1 MERKKEK
8 GASIMKSFF
17 LNRCVTKRR
26 GKSLALVVLLV
37 VGLVIY
43 AIPTLINP
51 AGSAHVGAYITL
63 GNTEILAVTLENN
76 VTVYRDSWG
85 VPHIYA
91 QSTSDAYV
99 ALGYCMAEDRLFE
112 MDLIRRYTAGRL
124 SEIFGPDYLSLDIAA
139 RTMGFYK
146 IAEDTWNGVYA
157 PDIVVPPDVK
167 LNLEQFAAGVNLY
180 TSLCALAGPA
190 GFPTEY
196 LLLKLGGVPYEVSL
210 PNMMQNLWKPQESI
224 AVAGFMG
231 WDLTDSSEAEI
242 MRGAFASQ
250 VDPVFAAQG
259 LPGVTDFL
267 LPTGWINA
275 TTIMPPDSSGGGG
288 GCGGGSYEVY
298 DALKELRGVSEQL
311 RASNNWVINQTVSA
325 TGNAMLC
332 NDPHL
337 MLQTPGINWEV
348 HIKTNDYNVIGCMIP
363 GGPTVY
369 TGHNDHFAF
378 GVTNFMADVLDLYYY
393 VFDNDANP
401 TEYWYEPT
409 SAWLPVQNHVETIY
423 VLGTPQDVT
432 ISSTIHGPLID
443 TPAGKFAFKWVGKQ
457 TGYGEVTGFS
467 KMMSATNRA
476 EWKEACSDMCVII
489 QNYVYA
495 DKDGNISWCPSGRIP
510 VRDPTGTMGVVPSN
524 GSAGENEWIQVSGK
538 HVYIP
543 HSTNPGPVPGYSS
556 DVSLPYCDDP
566 KQGFIVT
573 ANNQPIDSS
582 WPGYLWPVWIGP
594 AYTFAPGYRAQRI
607 TELIDPNSPSTLYP
621 ISVDDM
627 KAIQT
632 DVVCIPARNFIPIIL
647 STMGYPAST
656 GNATI
661 DQALGILAAWNCSEL
676 RGLVAPLIWEVFF
689 DEFGINTFADELGTF
704 GLYPFANVIIPLWNM
719 TLDMSLGR
727 PNPYAIMFFDDK
739 NTPGWPP
746 PPLGNGSGWELMP
759 QIINKS
765 LHDAINWIASKLG
778 SNMTNWKYGD
788 LHKVQFKH
796 PMGDLVLGL
805 NVPIDPIGMDGGP
818 YTVNPGGHNHGLV
831 IPSPLLTTAG
841 ASYRGIYEC
850 KESWDTSWIL
860 VPPGESGDTTS
871 SHYGDQFPLWL
882 GNAYGWK
889 PCLFNDTDIMTYPKT
904 TFHPG
909 AQDITP
915 PVADAGP
922 DQTVD
927 EGIVVFF
934 DGSGSYD
941 NIGIVSWEWDFGDP
955 YDPTKKYTPAATH
968 TFQLSGDYIV
978 TLTVW
983 DAGDNSDSD
992 TLTVHV
998 LPPPPVGGKAEPIAI
1013 PTAIPTS
1020 IWIGLALVMLPLAAT
1035 IVLVKLKKKKR
1046 Q

>member
-1 MERKKEK
+1 MRPF
-8 GASIMKSFF
+8 S
-17 LNRCVTKRR
+17 LNISVIVNR
-26 GKSLALVVLLV
+26 GKPLTLIALLV
-37 VGLVIY
+37 IGLLIY
-43 AIPTLINP
+43 ATPMFITP
-51 AGSAHVGAYITL
+51 AGSAQMGAFINL
-63 GNTEILAVTLENN
+63 GNSDILAVTLENN

-85 VPHIYA
+85 VPHIYS
-91 QSTSDAYV
+91 QSASDAYV
-99 ALGYCMAEDRLFE
+99 ALGYCMAQDRMFE

-124 SEIFGPDYLSLDIAA
+124 SEIFGPDYLSIDIAA

-146 IAEDTWNGVYA
+146 IAEDTWNGAYA
-157 PDIVVPPDVK
+157 PDIVIPLDVK
-167 LNLEQFAAGVNLY
+167 ENLEQFATGVSLY
-180 TSLCALAGPA
+180 TSLWPDGIPMEYYILALS
-190 GFPTEY
+190 
-196 LLLKLGGVPYEVSL
+196 GVPYALSL
-210 PNMMQNLWKPQESI
+210 PNMTQNLWKPQESL

-242 MRGAFASQ
+242 MRGVFASQ
-250 VDPVFAAQG
+250 VDPAFAAQG

-267 LPTGWINA
+267 MPTGWINA
-275 TTIMPPDSSGGGG
+275 TTIMPSNCSGGGG
-288 GCGGGSYEVY
+288 GGGGGSYTVY
-298 DALKELRGVSEQL
+298 DALKELSDVSAML

-348 HIKTNDYNVIGCMIP
+348 HIKTNDYNLIGCMIP
-363 GGPTVY
+363 GGPSVY

-378 GVTNFMADVLDLYYY
+378 GVTNLMADVLDLYYY
-393 VFDNDANP
+393 VFDNDTNP
-401 TEYWYEPT
+401 TEYWFEPT
-409 SAWLPVQNHVETIY
+409 STWVPVQTHVEYIT
-423 VLGTPQDVT
+423 VVGTPVPVT
-432 ISSTIHGPLID
+432 INSTMHGPLID
-443 TPAGKFAFKWVGKQ
+443 TPAGRFAFKWVGKQ
-457 TGYGEVTGFS
+457 SGYGEVTGFS

-510 VRDPTGTMGVVPSN
+510 VRDPNGTMGVVPSN

-538 HVYIP
+538 HVFIP
-543 HSTNPGPVPGYSS
+543 HSTNPGPVPGYPFA
-556 DVSLPYCDDP
+556 VSLPYCDDP
-566 KQGFIVT
+566 EEGFIVT

-582 WPGYLWPVWIGP
+582 WPGYPWPVWIGP

-607 TELIDPNSPSTLYP
+607 TELIDPNSPLTLAP

-647 STMGYPAST
+647 GTMGYPAST

-676 RGLVAPLIWEVFF
+676 RGLAAPLIWEVFF
-689 DEFGINTFADELGTF
+689 DEFGINTFADELGAF

-765 LHDAINWIASKLG
+765 LHDAVNWITSKLG
-778 SNMTNWKYGD
+778 SNMTAWKYGD
-788 LHKVQFKH
+788 IHKVQFKH
-796 PMGDLVLGL
+796 PMGDLIGYL
-805 NVPIDPIGMDGGP
+805 NVPANPLAGPGPAGMDGGP
-818 YTVNPGGHNHGLV
+818 YTVNPGGHHHGLI

-850 KESWDTSWIL
+850 KEGWDTSWIV
-860 VPPGESGDTTS
+860 VPPGESG
-871 SHYGDQFPLWL
+871 HYGNPHYDDQFPLWL

-889 PCLFNDTDIMTYPKT
+889 PCLFNDTEIMTYSKT
-904 TFHPG
+904 TFHP
-909 AQDITP
+909 DMTP

-922 DQTVD
+922 YQTVD
-927 EGIVVFF
+927 EGTMVFF

-941 NIGIVSWEWDFGDP
+941 DVGIVSWEWDFGDP
-955 YDPTKKYTPAATH
+955 HDPTKKYTPTANH
-968 TFQLSGDYIV
+968 TFMFSGSYIV

-983 DAGDNSDSD
+983 DPSDNNDSD

-998 LPPPPVGGKAEPIAI
+998 LPPPQPPPVGGKAEPISI
-1013 PTAIPTS
+1013 PIDIATS
-1020 IWIGLALVMLPLAAT
+1020 IWILLIIVMLPLVAT
-1035 IVLVKLKKKKR
+1035 IVFVKLKKEKK